1 MKLNYRDK
9 VILAIVLAL
18 AIMVAGFLSL
28 IKPKRAAI
36 KDNEEKLSEL
46 EDKETEINQKIGLTD
61 GLIKKIDTSY
71 ANADKESK
79 LFVEKSLVDTPV
91 LLDKF
96 MGDYANK
103 NKVQVIDL
111 KVDDTATATLNYY
124 FKPYSEVSTTLLQ
137 SSDIN
142 DQLQAEYD
150 KNNESTAIISGRTAE
165 TVLSTRYGLTVV
177 GKEADVYAYLRNI
190 KDIDGAVLVTSYGE
204 ELYEDGSEEEKP
216 NDPSLSDKENE
227 RNKKLVSKDSTVKA
241 AITIEVYSIYKM
253 PKPIT
258 D

>member
-36 KDNEEKLSEL
+36 KDNEEKLSDL
-46 EDKETEINQKIGLTD
+46 EDKEAEINQKIGLTD

-96 MGDYANK
+96 MCDYANK

-137 SSDIN
+137 ASDIN

-150 KNNESTAIISGRTAE
+150 KNNESTAEISGRSAE

-177 GKEADVYAYLRNI
+177 GKRADIYAYLRNI
-190 KDIDGAVLVTSYGE
+190 KDIDGAVLVTSYAGERYDDGE
-204 ELYEDGSEEEKP
+204 EEQTPENP
-216 NDPSLSDKENE
+216 AATDKEKE
-227 RNKKLVSKDSTVKA
+227 RAKQTLTDDTVLKSD
-241 AITIEVYSIYKM
+241 IVIEVYSIYKM

>member
-1 MKLNYRDK
+1 
-9 VILAIVLAL
+9 
-18 AIMVAGFLSL
+18 
-28 IKPKRAAI
+28 
-36 KDNEEKLSEL
+36 
-46 EDKETEINQKIGLTD
+46 
-61 GLIKKIDTSY
+61 
-71 ANADKESK
+71 
-79 LFVEKSLVDTPV
+79 
-91 LLDKF
+91 

-124 FKPYSEVSTTLLQ
+124 FKPYKEVSTTLLQ
-137 SSDIN
+137 ASDIN

-150 KNNESTAIISGRTAE
+150 KNNESTAIISGRAAE

-177 GKEADVYAYLRNI
+177 GKEEDVYAYLRNI
-190 KDIDGAVLVTSYGE
+190 KDIDGAVIVTSFGE

-216 NDPSLSDKENE
+216 DNPALSDKENE
-227 RNKKLVSKDSTVKA
+227 RIKKAVSKDSTVKA
-241 AITIEVYSIYKM
+241 AIVIEVYSIYKM

>member
-36 KDNEEKLSEL
+36 KDNEEKLSDL

-96 MGDYANK
+96 MCDYANK

-137 SSDIN
+137 ASDIN

-150 KNNESTAIISGRTAE
+150 KNNESTAEISGRSAE

-177 GKEADVYAYLRNI
+177 GKRADIYAYLRNI
-190 KDIDGAVLVTSYGE
+190 KDIDGAVLVTSYSGERYDDGE
-204 ELYEDGSEEEKP
+204 EEQTPENP
-216 NDPSLSDKENE
+216 AATDKEKE
-227 RNKKLVSKDSTVKA
+227 RAKQTLTDDTVLKS
-241 AITIEVYSIYKM
+241 AIVIEVYSIYKM